1 MSFLHKLRAFVSE
14 PPPDFVFEVSG
25 AGIAWTRPAQPADI
39 QWAPLPQGTVI
50 VSPLENSVRE
60 PDIYAAAVR
69 SLVAGPDGKGRSR
82 RAALIL
88 PDYCARVA
96 VVDFDTFPAD
106 PQEQLQ
112 LARFRVK
119 RVVPFDIESAIVVC
133 HPQTRAGSAKK
144 IDVVVAVVNM
154 EVASHLEA
162 PFRAA
167 GLQCGY
173 VTVSA
178 LSALALSGGDAD
190 ESASPV
196 VVAKLSGDVLAVS
209 LIEGRTL
216 RMYRCVQLHGGSAQ
230 EATNVLATTF
240 AFAEDE
246 LGARPKVLRQCGVP
260 HEHEA
265 LLQQWSHEFEL
276 PVTSLRSRFGAP
288 GAYNAGLHGYLEMT
302 EAQ

>member
-1 MSFLHKLRAFVSE
+1 MSFFSKVRALVSD

-25 AGIAWTRPAQPADI
+25 AGIAWAQPKRPAAI
-39 QWAPLPQGTVI
+39 EWAPLPPGAVV
-50 VSPLENSVRE
+50 VSPLENNVRE
-60 PDIYAAAVR
+60 PEVYSAAVR
-69 SLVAGPDGKGRSR
+69 ALVSGPDGKPKQG

-133 HPQTRAGSAKK
+133 YPQQRAGAAKK
-144 IDVVVAVVNM
+144 IDVVVVVVNM
-154 EVASHLEA
+154 DVASHLEA

-167 GLQCGY
+167 GFQCGY
-173 VTVSA
+173 VTISA
-178 LSALALSGGDAD
+178 LSALALPGEDAD
-190 ESASPV
+190 EHASPV
-196 VVAKLSGDVLAVS
+196 VVAKLCGDVLSVS

-216 RMYRCVQLHGGSAQ
+216 RMFRCVQLHGGSEQ
-230 EATNVLATTF
+230 EATDVLATTF
-240 AFAEDE
+240 AYAEDE
-246 LGARPKVLRQCGVP
+246 LGARPKVLRQSGVAR
-260 HEHEA
+260 ENEA
-265 LLQQWSHEFEL
+265 LVHLWSQEFGL
-276 PVTSLRSRFGAP
+276 PVSSLRSRFGAP

-302 EAQ
+302 EAH